1 MVRDKKACSMDDL
14 LYKVNSY
21 IKDYNNIENIKKAY
35 EYAKKMHDGK
45 IRASGDERISHDLA
59 VAMILTSIYADSDTI
74 CAALLHD
81 VIGEDSKICD
91 DLRQNF
97 GENIALLVINVERI
111 GKMHFST
118 DNDAI
123 IEYYK
128 KIIVGMSEDP
138 RVIII
143 KLADRLHNMR
153 TLWAL
158 PEEKQKEKA
167 RETLEIL
174 APIANHLGIQK
185 IKSELEDL
193 SLRYLKPDVFY
204 DIAEKLNTTKL
215 ERDQAV
221 IDMINTVSGMLTDH
235 NINHEIKGRSKSI
248 YSIYKKLE
256 SGRKFSDIYD
266 LLALRLLVNDE
277 TECYTIIGI
286 IHSRFRPVPKRFKDY
301 IAMPKP
307 NGYQSLHTTVVG
319 VDGYLFEI
327 QIRTHEMDDI
337 AENGFAAH
345 WAYKEKVNLTTS
357 KGTNTDAK
365 LHLFK
370 TIIESNEKNMSSED
384 FINSVRDELLVNEI
398 YVYTPKGDVFAMP
411 IGATPIDFAYR
422 VHSEIGNTM
431 IGAIVNDTMVPLDYE
446 LKDGDIVKITTN
458 RNTGPS
464 KEWIN
469 IAKMSQTKN
478 KIKAYFSKSDKEIY
492 IDKGKALLEKDLR
505 KRKLV
510 FSSFLA
516 EDNISKVL
524 LELKLA
530 DIDDLYLNIGN
541 NKYSASYVISLVEK
555 EEKTEIEIK
564 QKELPKNTDNDILVQ
579 GIDNIRVNMAS
590 CCSPLPGDEIVGY
603 ITKGNGISIHRKLC
617 HNLEYLDNR
626 MINVRWNS
634 VTNNRYIATIVVH
647 ASHDERAMKDLIL
660 KASISNIKVDDVG
673 KVSRYDE
680 VIYEMDV
687 WVKDLAHLN
696 NFIRDI
702 DSLSYVDHTVRIIK

>member
-1 MVRDKKACSMDDL
+1 MIRDKKTCSIDDL
-14 LYKVNSY
+14 LNKVTCY
-21 IKDYNNIENIKKAY
+21 IKDESNVEVVKRAY
-35 EYAKKMHDGK
+35 EYAERAHVGK
-45 IRASGDERISHDLA
+45 FRASGDSIISHNLA
-59 VAMILTSIYADSDTI
+59 VAIILTSIYADSDTI
-74 CAALLHD
+74 CASLLHD
-81 VIGEDSKICD
+81 VKDTEDIRSH
-91 DLRQNF
+91 F
-97 GENIALLVINVERI
+97 GDNITALVINVDRI
-111 GKMHFST
+111 GKMRFST
-118 DNDAI
+118 DNEAV

-143 KLADRLHNMR
+143 KLANRLHNMR
-153 TLWAL
+153 TLWAV
-158 PEEKQKEKA
+158 PEDKQKAKA
-167 RETLEIL
+167 KETLEIL

-204 DIAEKLNTTKL
+204 DIAERLNTTKL

-221 IDMINTVSGMLTDH
+221 TDMINTVGGMLTEH
-235 NINHEIKGRSKSI
+235 NINHSIKGRSKSI

-256 SGRKFSDIYD
+256 AGKKFSDIYD

-327 QIRTHEMDDI
+327 QIRTHDMDDI

-357 KGTNTDAK
+357 RGTNTDAK

-384 FINSVRDELLVNEI
+384 FINSVKDELLVNEI
-398 YVYTPKGDVFAMP
+398 YVYTPKGDVFEMP

-431 IGAIVNDTMVPLDYE
+431 VGAIVNDTMVPLDYQ
-446 LKDGDIVKITTN
+446 LRDGDIVKITTN
-458 RNTGPS
+458 RSTGPS

-469 IAKMSQTKN
+469 VAKMSQTKN
-478 KIKAYFSKSDKEIY
+478 KIKAYFAKSDKEIY
-492 IDKGKALLEKDLR
+492 IDRGKALLEKDLR
-505 KRKLV
+505 KRRIV
-510 FSSFLA
+510 FSTFLA
-516 EDNISKVL
+516 DINKIL
-524 LELKLA
+524 IELKLT
-530 DIDDLYLNIGN
+530 DIEDLYLNIGN
-541 NKYSASYVISLVEK
+541 NKYSTSYVIGLVEK
-555 EEKTEIEIK
+555 DEKKDIDIK
-564 QKELPKNTDNDILVQ
+564 QKIFLKNNDNDVLVQ
-579 GIDNIRVNMAS
+579 GIDNIRVNIAS

-617 HNLEYLDNR
+617 HNLDYLDNR
-626 MINVRWNS
+626 MINVKWNDT
-634 VTNNRYIATIVVH
+634 TNNRYIATIVVH
-647 ASHDERAMKDLIL
+647 ASHDEKAMKDIVQ
-660 KASISNIKVDDVG
+660 KASASNIKIDDIS

-680 VIYEMDV
+680 MVYEIDI
-687 WVKDLAHLN
+687 WVRDLVHLN

-702 DSLSYVDHTVRIIK
+702 DSLGCVYHTVRIIR

>member
-1 MVRDKKACSMDDL
+1 MIRDKKTCSIDDL
-14 LYKVNSY
+14 LSKVNCY
-21 IKDYNNIENIKKAY
+21 IKDENNLETIKRAY
-35 EYAKKMHDGK
+35 EYADKVHEGRF
-45 IRASGDERISHDLA
+45 RASGDSIISHNLA
-59 VAMILTSIYADSDTI
+59 VAIILTSIYADSDTI
-74 CAALLHD
+74 CASLLHD
-81 VIGEDSKICD
+81 VKDIEDIRKH
-91 DLRQNF
+91 F
-97 GENIALLVINVERI
+97 GDNITALVTNVERI
-111 GKMHFST
+111 GKMRFST
-118 DNDAI
+118 DNEAV

-143 KLADRLHNMR
+143 KLANRLHNMR
-153 TLWAL
+153 TLWAVS
-158 PEEKQKEKA
+158 EDKQKAKA
-167 RETLEIL
+167 KETLEIL

-204 DIAEKLNTTKL
+204 DIAERLNTTKL

-221 IDMINTVSGMLTDH
+221 TDMINTVGGMLTEH
-235 NINHEIKGRSKSI
+235 NITHSIKGRSKSI

-256 SGRKFSDIYD
+256 AGKKFSDIYD
-266 LLALRLLVNDE
+266 LLAIRLLVNDE

-327 QIRTHEMDDI
+327 QIRTHDMDDI

-384 FINSVRDELLVNEI
+384 FINSVKDELLVNEI
-398 YVYTPKGDVFAMP
+398 YVYTPKGDVFEMP

-431 IGAIVNDTMVPLDYE
+431 VGAIVNDTMVPLDYQ

-469 IAKMSQTKN
+469 VAKMSQTKN
-478 KIKAYFSKSDKEIY
+478 KIKAYFAKSDKEIY
-492 IDKGKALLEKDLR
+492 IDRGKALLEKELR
-505 KRKLV
+505 KRRIV
-510 FSSFLA
+510 FSAFLA
-516 EDNISKVL
+516 DDNLTKIL
-524 LELKLA
+524 LELKLN
-530 DIDDLYLNIGN
+530 DIEDLYLNIGN
-541 NKYSASYVISLVEK
+541 NKYSTSYVIGLIEK
-555 EEKTEIEIK
+555 DEKKEFDIK
-564 QKELPKNTDNDILVQ
+564 QKIFVKNNDNDILVQ
-579 GIDNIRVNMAS
+579 GIDNIRVNIAS
-590 CCSPLPGDEIVGY
+590 CCNPLPGEEIVGY
-603 ITKGNGISIHRKLC
+603 ITKGNGISVHRKLC

-626 MINVRWNS
+626 MINVKWNDT
-634 VTNNRYIATIVVH
+634 TNNRYIATIVIH
-647 ASHDERAMKDLIL
+647 ANHDERAMKDIIQ
-660 KASISNIKVDDVG
+660 KASVSNIKIDDIS

-680 VIYEMDV
+680 MVYEADV
-687 WVKDLAHLN
+687 WVRDLTHLN
-696 NFIRDI
+696 NFIRDVN
-702 DSLSYVDHTVRIIK
+702 SLGYVYHTVRIIR